1 MTRAPLL
8 PSVHVHRSRH
18 ARFSDIK
25 TAKRTQ
31 ARNPEKRQAHIT
43 LNNALKSGLV
53 RGYCDVCQ
61 RAVRLQAH
69 HEDYAKPM
77 GRLGLHNMPPQHPK
91 GIVTLGRSTASNGM
105 MDTPDPSL
113 PEIRREVAMGR
124 SYSPST
130 SRSSSIKA
138 SARTSSRRSRC
149 RLPGRWLWL
158 SSKWAIAVSIS
169 AACRPR

>member
-69 HEDYAKPM
+69 HEDYAKPLWVAWVCTTCHRNIQRASLLSAFNCEQRHD
-77 GRLGLHNMPPQHPK
+77 GYPGSKSARNPTRGSYGQKLLTINVEVVEHQGKRAHKFPQ
-91 GIVTLGRSTASNGM
+91 VTLPFARSLALAIVEMGN
-105 MDTPDPSL
+105 
-113 PEIRREVAMGR
+113 RREH
-124 SYSPST
+124 
-130 SRSSSIKA
+130 
-138 SARTSSRRSRC
+138 
-149 RLPGRWLWL
+149 
-158 SSKWAIAVSIS
+158 
-169 AACRPR
+169 